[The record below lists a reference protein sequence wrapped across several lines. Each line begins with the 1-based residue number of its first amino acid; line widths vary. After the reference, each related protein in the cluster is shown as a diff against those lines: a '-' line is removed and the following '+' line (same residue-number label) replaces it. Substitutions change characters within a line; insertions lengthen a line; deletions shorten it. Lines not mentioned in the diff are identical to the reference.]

1 MNAPPLAISHF
12 TNKSG
17 AGLVERNGTWPE
29 FCAWVENLPPQPV
42 KDQAPLIK
50 FARFG
55 SDRTTKG
62 SLRHD
67 DNVIEVTGIEGDY
80 DDEVI
85 PPDEAIARLE
95 RAGIR
100 ALVVTT
106 HSHTPEK
113 PRWRVFAPLSAAV
126 APAERMRLTGR
137 LNGALYGCLARE
149 SFTLS
154 QSFFVGGKPGGEY
167 RVLTT
172 FDDPEDGEFVDLID
186 TLDALAKF
194 PADTPAG
201 KGGKGS
207 AGPRKS
213 DDVLLAELLTGDAVH
228 PNACV
233 IVARMVADGINDA
246 AIRAVFAVLAD
257 QVEAARGK
265 ERADTLRGK
274 ELDDLIAGAHQ
285 KGFAPVDPQ
294 AAYLALQERIDQAD
308 ETELDA
314 LAVAIAEARLSRT
327 REELLLKRMGKRFG
341 LTLRALRAD
350 LMSEK
355 YTKSEDGKDHLM
367 WAREVIKHL
376 GEGDALFA
384 QATFWR
390 WDASGVWVRA
400 DDREVKQAAHTTIG
414 EGDAVTR
421 ALVDGITDIVKT
433 ELFAAVSPFDREDW
447 ARVNVANGTLRL
459 IGGAWQLDPHNRADY
474 LTTQLPVPYDPQ
486 AQCPRFAQFLQEIFE
501 GDHDAREKAR
511 CVLEAIGYTLLT
523 TCRFEKFFLLIG
535 SGANGK
541 SVLLGVLEAL
551 IGPRYVCAVQPS
563 QFDNRF
569 QRAHLHGRLANI
581 VTEIAEGAEIADAQL
596 KALVSGEL
604 TTAEHK
610 MKPPFD
616 FRPFATCW
624 FGTNHMPHTRDF
636 SDALFRRAIVLTF
649 NRKFYGKDRDPHLKD
664 KLLAEL
670 PGILAV
676 SLRAIAGVMQRG
688 EFTIPA
694 SSMEAA
700 REWRTEADQVAQFVE
715 EACVVGAGLKVPSS
729 EVYSAYQAW
738 ALSSGIRRTLNRK
751 NFTQRLERLGM
762 QAGRTGAMRI
772 IHGVAVRAMEA
783 YA

>member
-1 MNAPPLAISHF
+1 MTAITF
-12 TNKSG
+12 THWKDVFG
-17 AGLVERNGTWPE
+17 KVRAQRVMQWPE
-29 FCAWVENLPPQPV
+29 FCAWVAGLPPQADKDASPLV
-42 KDQAPLIK
+42 KLATFGDQPTA
-50 FARFG
+50 
-55 SDRTTKG
+55 KG
-62 SLRHD
+62 TLRHD
-67 DNVIEVTGIEGDY
+67 DNVTSVFGIEGDY
-80 DDEVI
+80 DDEVVK
-85 PPDEAIARLE
+85 PDEAIARLE
-95 RAGIR
+95 RAGLR

-106 HSHTPEK
+106 HSHAPEK
-113 PRWRVFAPLSAAV
+113 PRWRVFAPLSAPV
-126 APAERMRLTGR
+126 PPSERRRLTGR
-137 LNGALYGCLARE
+137 LNGALHGCLAPE

-154 QSFFVGGKPGGEY
+154 QSYYIGGKPGAEY
-167 RVLTT
+167 RALAT
-172 FDDPEDGEFVDLID
+172 FDDPEDGECIDQVDG
-186 TLDALAKF
+186 LDALAKF

-207 AGPRKS
+207 TGPRRS
-213 DDVLLAELLTGDAVH
+213 DDALLAELLEGDDVH
-228 PNACV
+228 GNART
-233 IVARMVADGINDA
+233 ITARMVSQGVPDA
-246 AIRAVFAVLAD
+246 TIRAVFDVLAV
-257 QVEAARGK
+257 QVEAARSK
-265 ERADTLRGK
+265 DRADKLRGK
-274 ELDDLIAGAHQ
+274 ELDGLIAGAHE
-285 KGFAPVDPQ
+285 KNFAPVDPQ

-308 ETELDA
+308 ETDVDA
-314 LAVAIAEARLSRT
+314 IAAEIAEARLSRT

-341 LTLRALRAD
+341 LTLRSLRAD

-355 YTKSEDGKDHLM
+355 YAKSEDGKDHLM
-367 WAREVIKHL
+367 WAREVIKHM

-390 WDASGVWVRA
+390 WDAAGVWVRT
-400 DDREVKQAAHTTIG
+400 DDREVKQAAHATIG
-414 EGDAVTR
+414 EGDTVTR
-421 ALVDGITDIVKT
+421 ALVDGITDVVKT
-433 ELFAAVSPFDREDW
+433 ELYAAVSPFDREDW
-447 ARVNVANGTLRL
+447 TRVNVTNGTLRL
-459 IGGAWQLDPHNRADY
+459 VGGAWQLDPHNRDDY

-501 GDHDAREKAR
+501 GDHDARGKAR

-694 SSMEAA
+694 SSLEAA
-700 REWRTEADQVAQFVE
+700 REWRTEADQVAQFVD

-729 EVYSAYQAW
+729 EMYSAYQAW

-762 QAGRTGAMRI
+762 QAGKGAAGVRI
-772 IHGVAVRAMEA
+772 IHGVAARPMEA

>member
-1 MNAPPLAISHF
+1 MTAITF
-12 TNKSG
+12 THWKDVG
-17 AGLVERNGTWPE
+17 GKVRAQRVMQWPE
-29 FCAWVENLPPQPV
+29 FCAWVASLPPQADKDASPLV
-42 KDQAPLIK
+42 KLATFGDQP
-50 FARFG
+50 
-55 SDRTTKG
+55 SPKG

-67 DNVIEVTGIEGDY
+67 DNVTSVFGIEGDY
-80 DDEVI
+80 DDEVVR
-85 PPDEAIARLE
+85 PDEAVARLE
-95 RAGIR
+95 RAGLR

-106 HSHTPEK
+106 HSHAPEK
-113 PRWRVFAPLSAAV
+113 PRWRVFAPLSAPV
-126 APAERMRLTGR
+126 PPSERRRLAGR
-137 LNGALYGCLARE
+137 LNGALYGCLAPE

-154 QSFFVGGKPGGEY
+154 QSYYIGGKPGAEY
-167 RVLTT
+167 RALAT
-172 FDDPEDGEFVDLID
+172 FDDPEDGECIDQVD

-194 PADTPAG
+194 PADAPAG

-207 AGPRKS
+207 TAPRRS
-213 DDVLLAELLTGDAVH
+213 DDALLAELLVGDDVHGNARTITG
-228 PNACV
+228 
-233 IVARMVADGINDA
+233 RMVAEGVPDA
-246 AIRAVFAVLAD
+246 TIRAVFDVLAV

-274 ELDDLIAGAHQ
+274 ELDDLIVGAHQ

-308 ETELDA
+308 ETDVDA
-314 LAVAIAEARLSRT
+314 IAAEIAEARLSRT

-341 LTLRALRAD
+341 LTLRSLRAD

-355 YTKSEDGKDHLM
+355 HAKSEDGKDHLM
-367 WAREVIKHL
+367 WAREVIKHM

-390 WDASGVWVRA
+390 WDAAGVWVRA
-400 DDREVKQAAHTTIG
+400 DDREVKQAAHATIG
-414 EGDAVTR
+414 EGDTVTR
-421 ALVDGITDIVKT
+421 ALVDGITDVVKT
-433 ELFAAVSPFDREDW
+433 ELYAAVSPFDREDW
-447 ARVNVANGTLRL
+447 TRVNVANGTLRL
-459 IGGAWQLDPHNRADY
+459 VGGAWQLDPHNRADY

-649 NRKFYGKDRDPHLKD
+649 SRKFYGKARDPHLKD

-694 SSMEAA
+694 SSLEAA

-762 QAGRTGAMRI
+762 QSGKGAAGVRI
-772 IHGVAVRAMEA
+772 IHGVAARPMEA